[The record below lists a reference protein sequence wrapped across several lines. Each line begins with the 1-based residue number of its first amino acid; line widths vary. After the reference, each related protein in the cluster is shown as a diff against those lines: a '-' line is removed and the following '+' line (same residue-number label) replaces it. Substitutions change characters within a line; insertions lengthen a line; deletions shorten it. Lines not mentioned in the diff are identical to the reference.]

1 MKKFFID
8 DITWNDLDM
17 EEVYERINTASSSVG
32 QEYLKKTL
40 HSLEFDNS
48 ILINRDSKAESLK
61 ENPAIVSLL
70 QKIFKGLGKT
80 KKVSFLDHIFKIKE
94 IKSRS
99 NVKHFILILLLL
111 IAIAL
116 IFVQPAVGIIAIVV
130 MIAVNIALYFRDKA
144 EVEAYFNS
152 LKYLVAMVI
161 TASKILKLD
170 LPESFS
176 ADKEILKECVKTFA
190 PLKRGSWLLTNSVS
204 GSLID
209 VLMDYI
215 RMIFHVDLIKF
226 NSMKKYAED
235 HEAEI
240 QKLYDTLGEIETCIC
255 IMTYRNKLKAYC
267 KPQFDLTSD
276 SAGLD
281 VRQRYHPLLT
291 DPVKNSLRTDQS
303 ILLTGSNASGKST
316 FLKAMAI
323 NQIFAQTIYT
333 CLADS
338 FKTTFY
344 KVLSS
349 MALTDNILGEES
361 YFIVEIKSLKRI
373 FDELDKD
380 VPVMAF
386 VDEVLRGT
394 NTTERIA
401 ASSQIL
407 KKLSHEN
414 AMIFAATHD
423 IELTRILENDMTNYH
438 FSEYIENDQV
448 LFDYLIKEGP
458 STSRNAIK
466 LLKVYGYDQEL
477 VDSAETMAHEMMEEA
492 QNG

>member
-1 MKKFFID
+1 MKQFFID
-8 DITWNDLDM
+8 EITWNDLDM

-40 HSLEFDNS
+40 HTLEFDADKLKS
-48 ILINRDSKAESLK
+48 RDLKADSLK
-61 ENPAIVSLL
+61 EQTAVTASLK
-70 QKIFKGLGKT
+70 KIFKGLGKT

-94 IKSRS
+94 IKTRS
-99 NVKHFILILLLL
+99 NAVHFILILLLL

-116 IFVQPAVGIIAIVV
+116 IFVQPAIGIIALVV
-130 MIAVNIALYFRDKA
+130 MIAVNIALYFKYKS

-152 LKYLVAMVI
+152 LKYLVSMVI

-170 LPESFS
+170 LPEEFNT
-176 ADKEILKECVKTFA
+176 DKEALKECVKIFA

-209 VLMDYI
+209 VLMDYV

-240 QKLYDTLGEIETCIC
+240 QRLYDTLGEIETCIC
-255 IMTYRNKLKAYC
+255 IMEYRSKLDAYC
-267 KPQFDLTSD
+267 KPEFESD
-276 SAGLD
+276 ILNVSEL
-281 VRQRYHPLLT
+281 YHPLLK
-291 DPVKNSLRTDQS
+291 DPVKNSLKTEKS

-323 NQIFAQTIYT
+323 NQIFAQTIFT
-333 CLADS
+333 CLADN
-338 FKTTFY
+338 FHTKFY

-373 FDELDKD
+373 FD
-380 VPVMAF
+380 
-386 VDEVLRGT
+386 
-394 NTTERIA
+394 
-401 ASSQIL
+401 
-407 KKLSHEN
+407 
-414 AMIFAATHD
+414 
-423 IELTRILENDMTNYH
+423 
-438 FSEYIENDQV
+438 
-448 LFDYLIKEGP
+448 
-458 STSRNAIK
+458 
-466 LLKVYGYDQEL
+466 
-477 VDSAETMAHEMMEEA
+477 
-492 QNG
+492 

>member
-1 MKKFFID
+1 MKQFFID
-8 DITWNDLDM
+8 EITWNDLDM

-40 HSLEFDNS
+40 HTLEFDANKLKS
-48 ILINRDSKAESLK
+48 RDVKADCLKEQTAVTTSLK
-61 ENPAIVSLL
+61 
-70 QKIFKGLGKT
+70 KIFKGLGKT

-94 IKSRS
+94 IKTRS
-99 NVKHFILILLLL
+99 NAIHYILILLLL

-116 IFVQPAVGIIAIVV
+116 IFVQPAIGIIALVV
-130 MIAVNIALYFRDKA
+130 MIAVNIALYFKYKS
-144 EVEAYFNS
+144 EVEAYFNC
-152 LKYLVAMVI
+152 LKYLVSMVI
-161 TASKILKLD
+161 TASKVLKID
-170 LPESFS
+170 LPEEFNE
-176 ADKEILKECVKTFA
+176 DKETLKECVKIFA

-209 VLMDYI
+209 VLMDYV

-240 QKLYDTLGEIETCIC
+240 QRLYDTLGEIETCIC
-255 IMTYRNKLKAYC
+255 IMEYRGKLEAYC
-267 KPQFDLTSD
+267 KPEFESD
-276 SAGLD
+276 ILNVSEL
-281 VRQRYHPLLT
+281 YHPLLK
-291 DPVKNSLRTDQS
+291 DPVKNSLKTEKS

-323 NQIFAQTIYT
+323 NQIFAQSIFT

-338 FKTTFY
+338 FHTKFY

-373 FDELDKD
+373 FDSLEKD
-380 VPVMAF
+380 IPVMAF

-394 NTTERIA
+394 NTAERIA
-401 ASSQIL
+401 ASSQL
-407 KKLSHEN
+407 LAKLSNDN
-414 AMIFAATHD
+414 AMVFAATHD
-423 IELTRILENDMTNYH
+423 IELTRLLETDMTNYH
-438 FSEYIENDQV
+438 FSEHVDGNDV
-448 LFDYLIKEGP
+448 LFDYKLKPGP
-458 STSRNAIK
+458 SSTTNALK
-466 LLKVYGYDQEL
+466 LLRAYGFDKETL
-477 VDSAETMAHEMMEEA
+477 DKAEKLAKSLTAAH
-492 QNG
+492 